1 MKKTIGQHLIHIM
14 ITYRLGGKVCEK
26 TAGFSMEIHNGAP
39 LFVVVTSTQ
48 VFLVLHGSQLP
59 QKTRDD
65 VMDMW
70 HGIYGIWGLVL

>member
-1 MKKTIGQHLIHIM
+1 MKNSRFQ
-14 ITYRLGGKVCEK
+14 LGV
-26 TAGFSMEIHNGAP
+26 HNGAP

-48 VFLVLHGSQLP
+48 VFLVLHGSQSP

-70 HGIYGIWGLVL
+70 HGIYGIWGLGSLMIEPKVFDES